1 MLGPKYPDVA
11 RTWISL
17 SWEFC
22 PCLQHDTDTTLC
34 PHSPVKLQMCQ
45 KPDKLQQT
53 RVLILVETE
62 GGKKIPATSAAES
75 SAGQKSP
82 DFSME
87 AAAYCDV
94 QTELAL
100 EQPDRGKVTFQN

>member
-1 MLGPKYPDVA
+1 MPTFPSEAPDVPEA
-11 RTWISL
+11 RYAPTNQGL
-17 SWEFC
+17 N
-22 PCLQHDTDTTLC
+22 PCGNG
-34 PHSPVKLQMCQ
+34 
-45 KPDKLQQT
+45 
-53 RVLILVETE
+53 RGE
-62 GGKKIPATSAAES
+62 KIPATSAAES